1 LSYID
6 SSAGDGGSTGQ
17 ANATFTTNN
26 NFSNDSDMETESLLH
41 QSCRL
46 YPTTDAVV
54 ESALRIDPDAVR
66 RAVATAVEQG
76 DSKKPGNVYGYPINV
91 ALTHG
96 GSTGVLKMLAEAG
109 PEVLIQKDGTDGS
122 GSLGIA
128 LSTKCPL
135 EVVNLLVQANPNCAR
150 VADRRGNYPLHIAVS
165 QGLSLSIVR
174 RIFAVYPKAQ
184 EMRNFHSN
192 TPLDIAQR
200 STRCPE
206 EVMNFLQSSAYSK
219 LENYADHIDQNPG
232 NLEDDLDDI
241 MTTNL

>member
-1 LSYID
+1 
-6 SSAGDGGSTGQ
+6 
-17 ANATFTTNN
+17 
-26 NFSNDSDMETESLLH
+26 METESLLH

-76 DSKKPGNVYGYPINV
+76 NSQKPGNVYGYPINV

-96 GSTGVLKMLAEAG
+96 GSMGVLKMLAEAG
-109 PEVLIQKDGTDGS
+109 PDVLIQKDGTDGS

-128 LSTKCPL
+128 LSIKCPL

-165 QGLSLSIVR
+165 QGLSLAIVR
-174 RIFAVYPKAQ
+174 RIVALYPKAQ